1 MLAKHKKY
9 IKEFGIDMKEVTEF
23 EFDFKGRDQYEL

>member
-9 IKEFGIDMKEVTEF
+9 IKENGIDMEEVTNF
-23 EFDFKGRDQYEL
+23 EFDFKGRDQYEI